1 MKNNLTPPSL
11 TIVVPCYNEE
21 AVLPETQIRLLGVL
35 DELED
40 KNFINNESQ
49 IVFVDDGSKDNT
61 WQLIELASETNKRIN
76 GLKLS
81 RNRGHQNAVLAGML
95 TVTGDIIITI
105 DADLQDDLKA
115 IEKMVV
121 AHNQGAAIVYGVR
134 KKRETDT
141 PFKRIT
147 AEGYYKLLAKF
158 GVEIVFNHA
167 DYRLMSRRVIEAL
180 REYDEVNLFL
190 RGIIPQ
196 LGYQTAIVY
205 YDRNERF
212 AGESKYPIGKM
223 LALAWQGVTSFSTT
237 PLRMITTLGFLIS
250 AGSFAFTIWAIGI
263 RIFSDQAVPGWA
275 STVVPIYLLGGIQL
289 LCIGIIGEYL
299 GKIYTETKKRPRYS
313 IEKDT
318 SFK

>member
-1 MKNNLTPPSL
+1 MKNNLILPSL

-21 AVLPETQIRLLGVL
+21 DVLPETQIRLLRVL
-35 DELED
+35 DELEE
-40 KNFINNESQ
+40 KKLINNESQ
-49 IVFVDDGSKDNT
+49 IVFVDDGSKDKT
-61 WQLIELASETNKRIN
+61 WQLIESASETNKRIN

-105 DADLQDDLKA
+105 DADLQDDLEA
-115 IEKMVV
+115 IEKMVL

-180 REYDEVNLFL
+180 REYNEVNLFL

-223 LALAWQGVTSFSTT
+223 LALAWQGITSFSTT

-313 IEKDT
+313 IEVDT
-318 SFK
+318 SLK

>member
-1 MKNNLTPPSL
+1 MKNNLILPSL

-21 AVLPETQIRLLGVL
+21 DVLPETQIRLLVVL
-35 DELED
+35 DELEE
-40 KNFINNESQ
+40 KQLINNESQ
-49 IVFVDDGSKDNT
+49 IVFVDDGSKDKT
-61 WQLIELASETNKRIN
+61 WQLIESASETNKRIN

-105 DADLQDDLKA
+105 DADLQDDLEA
-115 IEKMVV
+115 IEKMVL

-180 REYDEVNLFL
+180 REYNEVNLFL

-223 LALAWQGVTSFSTT
+223 LALAWQGITSFSTT

-313 IEKDT
+313 IEVDT
-318 SFK
+318 SLK